1 MILPKLSHQQVI
13 GALRATGS
21 TDPDVLFAK
30 KEDLLSETKRLR
42 LLGIVPL
49 VVGTIMTVTVIGAI
63 VGIPM
68 LVVGF
73 SVRKSIKHNIAVTD
87 AALAEY
93 MQSIGKPQAGSLA
106 TPVAVP
112 SQT

>member
-1 MILPKLSHQQVI
+1 VILARLSHQQVI
-13 GALRATGS
+13 GTLRSIGS

-30 KEDLLSETKRLR
+30 KEELLGETKRLK
-42 LLGIVPL
+42 LLGVVPL
-49 VVGTIMTVTVIGAI
+49 IIGTILTATLVGAI

-73 SVRKSIKHNIAVTD
+73 SVRKAYKHNLAVTD

-93 MQSIGKPQAGSLA
+93 LQSI
-106 TPVAVP
+106 PVSRAV
-112 SQT
+112 